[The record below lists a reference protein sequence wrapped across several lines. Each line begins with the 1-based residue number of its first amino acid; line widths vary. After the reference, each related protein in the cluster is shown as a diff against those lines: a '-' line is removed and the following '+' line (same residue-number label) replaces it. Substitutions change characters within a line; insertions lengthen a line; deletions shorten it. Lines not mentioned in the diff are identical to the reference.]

1 MFETEYPTSGL
12 AVLELTVILL
22 PRPAECR
29 DCEHNHTHPKGGLQA
44 WQTEGKSE
52 NGEAVGLTF
61 KGQASKE
68 KSLRRRLAARSRLRF
83 LG

>member
-1 MFETEYPTSGL
+1 MNLQSSYCLGLLSAETVS
-12 AVLELTVILL
+12 I
-22 PRPAECR
+22 
-29 DCEHNHTHPKGGLQA
+29 NHTHPKGGLQA

-68 KSLRRRLAARSRLRF
+68 KSLRRRLAARSQLRF

>member
-12 AVLELTVILL
+12 AVLELRVILL

-29 DCEHNHTHPKGGLQA
+29 DCEHPKGGLQA

-68 KSLRRRLAARSRLRF
+68 KSLRRRLAARSQLRF